1 MSAAEL
7 FTKSCDSDNSG
18 TLVYADVNNAATT
31 NEVSM
36 VIQP

>member
-1 MSAAEL
+1 MSAKEL
-7 FTKSCDSDNSG
+7 FTKSGDSDNSG
-18 TLVYADVNNAATT
+18 TIVYADVNNSATT